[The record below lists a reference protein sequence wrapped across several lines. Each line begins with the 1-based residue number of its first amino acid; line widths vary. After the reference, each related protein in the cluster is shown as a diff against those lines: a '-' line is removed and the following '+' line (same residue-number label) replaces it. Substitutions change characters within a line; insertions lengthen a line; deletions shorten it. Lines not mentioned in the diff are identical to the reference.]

1 MKKDE
6 KIQLIEANLAFTE
19 VKDSLSK
26 KPEEIGRILEKT
38 SFTTQLR
45 IFRALGSKEEL
56 LSEIF
61 KESFIRAMERE
72 LKPFPNEEEEIPDW
86 FFKILDNSISIPS
99 LIREDF
105 NLHLLRIYRD
115 LLEKPEED

>member
-6 KIQLIEANLAFTE
+6 QIQLIEANLAYTE
-19 VKDSLSK
+19 VRNNLSK
-26 KPEEIGRILEKT
+26 NSEEIDRILEKA
-38 SFTTQLR
+38 SFMTQLK
-45 IFRALGSKEEL
+45 IFRALGSKEDL
-56 LSEIF
+56 LMDVF
-61 KESFIRAMERE
+61 GESFVRAMERE

-115 LLEKPEED
+115 LLEQSEED